1 MMERLCFGGEGTGGY
16 LSGTFSGGGND
27 SCGDAG
33 LFTSESFKGE
43 WGKALDFS
51 RFSVTLG

>member
-51 RFSVTLG
+51 HFSVTLG